1 MADDSKD
8 KKKSKRPLKRTIST
22 WGINPIRDPN
32 KELLE
37 SENKD
42 EFANAVA
49 ILKRT
54 PNNLELLSDDNGKTA
69 AHYAAMENDG
79 ETQLAELIQI
89 FGTDCLTS
97 PDIIEITPLHLSARY
112 HSAQSWEQNFNAV
125 KTVNLFRLRD
135 ANGDTCAH
143 WAAQN
148 SKDYKMMLTVKKI
161 ASTACLKWKN
171 NRNETVLHRVFQ
183 YCKNDVIEEIMK
195 EIGNLKD
202 ILGEED
208 MQGNTMAHF
217 AAKNS
222 SILLLEIDAIKSV
235 QQIKAPTQSEYHW
248 LKSKNKLGE
257 TVLHLA
263 LQHNNE
269 EVATELIEKLN
280 EQKLPN
286 WYKLKDEQGNTCLHA
301 AAQHPERDA
310 VLLKAVKAA
319 ICQRDKGLTANP
331 PESQSPPTELDFLM
345 DENKQKS
352 TVLHYAVEN
361 CRLETVRELLNMIK
375 EGQSLQIADKEGNTI
390 FHIAAQRT
398 DKSELLETMLFRE
411 GVDIK
416 KALNKRNNKNQS
428 VLHLAIDVTEETSS
442 VKLNIKNIIK
452 EMTKEDLSRTDIEG
466 NTLLHSLMQSKL
478 TYDGFE
484 QHILDRFTLL
494 VSEGVDV
501 EATNNLSLNCL
512 HATKLDALVLCKLL
526 DKVHSDK
533 TARSYFDKLLVN
545 SKTGAHIIHTFSG
558 QYKLDQPML
567 KSIENI
573 SESTT
578 NSLLKKKVQLQS
590 CKNSHHGETCL
601 HFACAYGHQENI
613 IFLLEKGL
621 SLWSKSH
628 SGQTCVDYAIE
639 SGNFFD
645 FRQAMKKYNK
655 KPNED
660 SSSDTCTSQNKKNN
674 EAGSGML
681 PNVQKQIKMTDVW
694 RLLDP
699 PRRALKLPNRSAARM
714 TLVSIT
720 NHYSTNQ
727 QKKDKIVLTKTL
739 EWNSKKLFRA
749 ALSLEI
755 ITRET
760 ERQFTQY
767 FIDTVT
773 NNEEFQRAFPRLNT
787 FKHLTHVDST
797 SELALLDLATFFHR
811 DEILPDLILT
821 RQFELIPC
829 CLSLLIQLEPEIIKM
844 RAKAK
849 GKHEQLLQVK
859 SKITNI
865 AVNALN
871 ELFLNANIIEFQLLS
886 KYIKG
891 EMKHKENL
899 ALNSEAAAMKKNRD
913 CLGPKFPYRDFK
925 EGKIQYGSVLELVKK
940 ADNPDLYATDCIY
953 SVIKE
958 EWRKPISDCSKRGLS
973 GSCLPCDCCHSACSC
988 RPKISRPDSPLAR
1001 FWTHFVAFIGF
1012 LVFFGW
1018 YVINFEESFLEPK
1031 WDTLL
1036 VAYLFSFGLQEASEI
1051 WRLRKARENCKIGS
1065 HVRSVPAYIVD
1076 GLNIFDALAILLLL
1090 TGLVA
1095 RWLYYGMG
1103 FQLQDAYPS
1112 QVVLCVSY
1120 SLFCFRSVTFLTYF
1134 ETIGPMINML
1144 WNLIVY
1150 DLLPFLVVLFV
1161 IFCCFGVF
1169 FVCLLFSN
1177 AWTPTE
1183 EIATLSNGWE
1193 TFIQAATL
1201 PFNLLFG
1208 NFDQIGLSYSPD
1220 STELGK
1226 VAIKQGYEWFNY
1238 FVIFLFMGLVNV
1250 VMMNLLIALFNLRVT
1265 QIYGVAIGVWR
1276 KRFFQ
1281 MLDEYQELTQFPP
1294 PLSFLEYIY
1303 NFLMKKFCPKNAV
1316 TDDKASRWPND
1327 TEDYP
1332 EEYNRFLKFQA
1343 IQFRRCRSRLLL
1355 DTEWNRNDFDV
1366 VKAHTG
1372 KELSELKAELQEMLD
1387 DANTQGQGKM
1397 VE

>member
-1 MADDSKD
+1 
-8 KKKSKRPLKRTIST
+8 
-22 WGINPIRDPN
+22 
-32 KELLE
+32 
-37 SENKD
+37 
-42 EFANAVA
+42 
-49 ILKRT
+49 
-54 PNNLELLSDDNGKTA
+54 
-69 AHYAAMENDG
+69 
-79 ETQLAELIQI
+79 
-89 FGTDCLTS
+89 
-97 PDIIEITPLHLSARY
+97 
-112 HSAQSWEQNFNAV
+112 
-125 KTVNLFRLRD
+125 
-135 ANGDTCAH
+135 
-143 WAAQN
+143 
-148 SKDYKMMLTVKKI
+148 
-161 ASTACLKWKN
+161 
-171 NRNETVLHRVFQ
+171 
-183 YCKNDVIEEIMK
+183 
-195 EIGNLKD
+195 
-202 ILGEED
+202 
-208 MQGNTMAHF
+208 
-217 AAKNS
+217 
-222 SILLLEIDAIKSV
+222 
-235 QQIKAPTQSEYHW
+235 
-248 LKSKNKLGE
+248 
-257 TVLHLA
+257 
-263 LQHNNE
+263 
-269 EVATELIEKLN
+269 
-280 EQKLPN
+280 
-286 WYKLKDEQGNTCLHA
+286 
-301 AAQHPERDA
+301 
-310 VLLKAVKAA
+310 
-319 ICQRDKGLTANP
+319 
-331 PESQSPPTELDFLM
+331 M

-533 TARSYFDKLLVN
+533 TARSYFDKLL
-545 SKTGAHIIHTFSG
+545 
-558 QYKLDQPML
+558 
-567 KSIENI
+567 
-573 SESTT
+573 
-578 NSLLKKKVQLQS
+578 
-590 CKNSHHGETCL
+590 
-601 HFACAYGHQENI
+601 
-613 IFLLEKGL
+613 
-621 SLWSKSH
+621 
-628 SGQTCVDYAIE
+628 
-639 SGNFFD
+639 
-645 FRQAMKKYNK
+645 
-655 KPNED
+655 
-660 SSSDTCTSQNKKNN
+660 
-674 EAGSGML
+674 
-681 PNVQKQIKMTDVW
+681 
-694 RLLDP
+694 
-699 PRRALKLPNRSAARM
+699 
-714 TLVSIT
+714 
-720 NHYSTNQ
+720 
-727 QKKDKIVLTKTL
+727 
-739 EWNSKKLFRA
+739 
-749 ALSLEI
+749 
-755 ITRET
+755 
-760 ERQFTQY
+760 
-767 FIDTVT
+767 
-773 NNEEFQRAFPRLNT
+773 RAFPRLNT

-1031 WDTLL
+1031 WDILL

-1208 NFDQIGLSYSPD
+1208 NFDQIELSYSPD